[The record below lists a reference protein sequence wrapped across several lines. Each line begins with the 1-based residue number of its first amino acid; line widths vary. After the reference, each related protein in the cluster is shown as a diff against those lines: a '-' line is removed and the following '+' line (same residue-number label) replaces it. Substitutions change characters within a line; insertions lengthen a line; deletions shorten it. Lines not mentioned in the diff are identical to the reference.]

1 MKPTIIVNEN
11 RIDWEKGLTIDGIL
25 KKMNYTFKMLV
36 ISVNGTLVKKDEY
49 ETYEVPEGAEVKVIH
64 LIAGG

>member
-36 ISVNGTLVKKDEY
+36 VSVNGTLVKKDEY

>member
-25 KKMNYTFKMLV
+25 KKMNYTFRMLV
-36 ISVNGTLVKKDEY
+36 VSVNGTLVKKDNY
-49 ETYEVPEGAEVKVIH
+49 KTCEVPEGAEVKVIH